1 MTDPVTKVLML
12 DFDNVLNDNAHILAT
27 AKEFPGIQTY
37 NPDMGRAMLDPV
49 RCARI
54 QRVCDATG
62 AAILLVTGWRKWA
75 KWEDLAVLL
84 EGRGITAKVVGAVG
98 GVKMW
103 DDLRASAAREWL
115 DAHPEV
121 TRYVV
126 IDDDEYRLW
135 GRGKN
140 HPWKDVMVMPKD
152 GIEDEHVTQ
161 AIEIL
166 NQE

>member
-75 KWEDLAVLL
+75 KWEDLAVGPGGPRHHRQG
-84 EGRGITAKVVGAVG
+84 GRCGGGGQDVG
-98 GVKMW
+98 
-103 DDLRASAAREWL
+103 
-115 DAHPEV
+115 
-121 TRYVV
+121 
-126 IDDDEYRLW
+126 
-135 GRGKN
+135 
-140 HPWKDVMVMPKD
+140 
-152 GIEDEHVTQ
+152 
-161 AIEIL
+161 
-166 NQE
+166 